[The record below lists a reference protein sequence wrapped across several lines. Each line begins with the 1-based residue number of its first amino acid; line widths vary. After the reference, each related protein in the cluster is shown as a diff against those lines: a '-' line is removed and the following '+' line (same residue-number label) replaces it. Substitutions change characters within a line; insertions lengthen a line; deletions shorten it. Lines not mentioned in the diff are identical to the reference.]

1 MSYEFLKIMNAIR
14 IFKGLTIT
22 ELASETNT
30 NRGNLNA
37 WLNSGSPDRLSSDK
51 IKKIFDYLEIDLDP
65 LCLRPG
71 IHRFTIPSPT
81 SDSLSLIESVI
92 FKFFPE
98 GGTFFPVWEK
108 SGALKIPL
116 RDRDDGEI
124 LFSGTKWKRWVAVPK
139 FVQDIRVIFK
149 MGEKAKHIIRY
160 INDKSLSAPF
170 ISGECGWHIADR
182 RILLPDQLFARLA
195 SDESL
200 TVSEL
205 DKILFD
211 SPSYKGEILSS
222 GDLIAREGEEPYTWT
237 WDRLVSALKAQGKFP
252 EEVAS
257 ELGLVERENK
267 SKRETPSRKKMPLL
281 SRSTEGESIAAE
293 DEPQ

>member
-1 MSYEFLKIMNAIR
+1 MDYETYKVMNAIR

-71 IHRFTIPSPT
+71 IPRFTIPSSWP
-81 SDSLSLIESVI
+81 LSESVALIESVI

-98 GGTFFPVWEK
+98 GGTFYPVWEK
-108 SGALKIPL
+108 SGASKIIPL
-116 RDRDDGEI
+116 ERDPSEMF
-124 LFSGTKWKRWVAVPK
+124 LGTKWKRWVAVPK
-139 FVQDIRVIFK
+139 FAHDIRVIFK
-149 MGEKAKHIIRY
+149 MGEKAKPAYRY
-160 INDKSLSAPF
+160 FTNKSLLKPF
-170 ISGECGWHIADR
+170 MSGECDWHIADR

-205 DKILFD
+205 DKILFS
-211 SPSYKGEILSS
+211 SPSYEGELLSS
-222 GDLIAREGEEPYTWT
+222 GNSIATEGEEVYAWT
-237 WDRLVSALKAQGKFP
+237 WARLVSVLKDRGKIP
-252 EEVAS
+252 QEVAE
-257 ELGLVERENK
+257 ELGLEKRENK
-267 SKRETPSRKKMPLL
+267 
-281 SRSTEGESIAAE
+281 
-293 DEPQ
+293 

>member
-1 MSYEFLKIMNAIR
+1 VFKSQALRIQGGVLVDYETYKVVNAIR

-51 IKKIFDYLEIDLDP
+51 IKKIFDYLDIDLDP
-65 LCLRPG
+65 LCLRSG

-81 SDSLSLIESVI
+81 SGSIFLIESVI
-92 FKFFPE
+92 FKFFPK
-98 GGTFFPVWEK
+98 GGIFFPVFEK
-108 SGALKIPL
+108 SGSLKIPL
-116 RDRDDGEI
+116 LERDGDEI
-124 LFSGTKWKRWVAVPK
+124 LFSFGTKWKRWVAVPK
-139 FVQDIRVIFK
+139 FAHDIRVIFK

-170 ISGECGWHIADR
+170 ISGEYDWHIADK
-182 RILLPDQLFARLA
+182 RILLSDQLFARVA

-211 SPSYKGEILSS
+211 SPSNKGELLSS
-222 GDLIAREGEEPYTWT
+222 GNLIVSEEEKAYGWT
-237 WDRLVSALKAQGKFP
+237 WERLVSELKAQGKGP
-252 EEVAS
+252 EKVAE
-257 ELGLVERENK
+257 ELGLMKQVNK
-267 SKRETPSRKKMPLL
+267 
-281 SRSTEGESIAAE
+281 
-293 DEPQ
+293 